1 MRFSASGSVPGGSPP
16 TIRPSLL
23 DPGLQ
28 GDPWMASCTNPEFLV
43 LYHHN
48 HPVAVQTGTPLEQ
61 SSLNSWIFRFRSRQP
76 RRKTLLAG

>member
-1 MRFSASGSVPGGSPP
+1 MRFSASANLKGLSPP

-28 GDPWMASCTNPEFLV
+28 GDPWMASCPNPEYLV

-48 HPVAVQTGTPLEQ
+48 LPVAVQPGTSLDQ
-61 SSLNSWIFRFRSRQP
+61 SSLNSWIFRFRTRHP
-76 RRKTLLAG
+76 RRKALPAG